1 MLKEL
6 TRETGPADRTA
17 VGLHRPAAEP
27 GHGANGATGT
37 TGTTWY
43 GQGGRIPAPRPPRDG
58 SPARPVTV
66 ALLADDPVTGQG
78 AAALLGLRK
87 DVTVLAADRRH
98 EAQVVLILVN
108 RVTEETL
115 GWIEGAAEAAV
126 GDVGFVLVG
135 DGIRERQV
143 LRAVTHGLVSV
154 IPRQEAD
161 FERILGAV
169 RAVRDGRLEM
179 PAVAVGWLADQ
190 LRRIQRD
197 ILEPRQLTAAGLEA
211 REVEVLRMLSEGLG
225 TAQIALDLHYSERTV
240 KNIIHGVLTRLNL
253 RNRTEAVAYA
263 LRAGVL

>member
-6 TRETGPADRTA
+6 TRETTPAERA
-17 VGLHRPAAEP
+17 AGEPRPRPAAPVLYAEV
-27 GHGANGATGT
+27 
-37 TGTTWY
+37 
-43 GQGGRIPAPRPPRDG
+43 GRGPAARPARDG
-58 SPARPVTV
+58 SAAAPVTV
-66 ALLADDPVTGQG
+66 ALIADDPVTGQG
-78 AAALLGLRK
+78 AAAFLGLCR
-87 DVTVLAADRRH
+87 DVRVLPAERRD

-115 GWIEGAAEAAV
+115 GWIEAAAGAAREEV
-126 GDVGFVLVG
+126 RFVLVG
-135 DGIRERQV
+135 DGICEHQV

-161 FERILGAV
+161 FEQILNAV

-179 PAVAVGWLADQ
+179 PGIAVGWLVNQ
-190 LRRIQRD
+190 LRRIHRD

-211 REVEVLRMLSEGLG
+211 REVEVLRMLSQGLG

-240 KNIIHGVLTRLNL
+240 KNIIHGVLTRLDL
-253 RNRTEAVAYA
+253 RNRTEAVAFA